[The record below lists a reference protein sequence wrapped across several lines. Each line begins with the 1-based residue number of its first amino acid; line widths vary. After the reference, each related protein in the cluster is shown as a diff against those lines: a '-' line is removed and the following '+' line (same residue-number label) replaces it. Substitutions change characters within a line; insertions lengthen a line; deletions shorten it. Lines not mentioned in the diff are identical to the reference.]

1 MLSGSPS
8 ISIMGDIN
16 SSLTDFKIENS
27 RHLSDWS
34 MKTHLSTLNPGQIN
48 ITGFWMPDRP
58 APVGLPITDLT
69 NQEGV

>member
-1 MLSGSPS
+1 
-8 ISIMGDIN
+8 MGDIN

-34 MKTHLSTLNPGQIN
+34 MKTHFSTLNPDQIN

-58 APVGLPITDLT
+58 AAGRFTYH
-69 NQEGV
+69 